1 MGASK
6 CKGGSEDG
14 ENMWESKTLC
24 EERTLISVGRD
35 AICESLRCLNSEA
48 SHTDTHTHIRTH
60 SEALTQ
66 VHT

>member
-6 CKGGSEDG
+6 CKGGTEDG

-24 EERTLISVGRD
+24 EERALISVGRD
-35 AICESLRCLNSEA
+35 AICESLRCLNREA
-48 SHTDTHTHIRTH
+48 THTHTHVRTH